1 MRQRGGE
8 APGSAI
14 GRDGAADR
22 SAPGGGSAHIRA
34 AAPRAAPAQRRQPP
48 TEVGNGTGR
57 DGMGR
62 GGEAERVPHLRWGE
76 RGVGVGHAARSPLPA
91 VSPGLAAHRGYLGV
105 TRCPAVPARLPPSRF
120 APGRAAFHR
129 PTSLRVLPLPR
140 SARTARGRR
149 QSEARPHPAGPGRSG
164 RDGGAIPGSSPV
176 RIFAITFGFG
186 ADFRAEFSSSHWL
199 GPRNNYDH
207 ILILLAGAYCLLVVK
222 DLLSIHQPPIFANY
236 ILLK

>member
-1 MRQRGGE
+1 MSSASLLWGARGG
-8 APGSAI
+8 
-14 GRDGAADR
+14 
-22 SAPGGGSAHIRA
+22 GG
-34 AAPRAAPAQRRQPP
+34 
-48 TEVGNGTGR
+48 T
-57 DGMGR
+57 
-62 GGEAERVPHLRWGE
+62 
-76 RGVGVGHAARSPLPA
+76 RSPNPFPRRLAGARGPSGLPGCDA
-91 VSPGLAAHRGYLGV
+91 EPRGPG
-105 TRCPAVPARLPPSRF
+105 AVPLSRF
-120 APGRAAFHR
+120 APGRAALHL

-176 RIFAITFGFG
+176 RIFAITFGSG